1 MSDTIS
7 FELGS
12 AADRPPNR
20 FQVNPVNGNSRKSQ
34 GSDGPGSGG
43 GGVAG
48 AGQGHGH
55 GQGGHADDGPH
66 EVYRRLTNAEG
77 ELLEDDTFDATQMLN
92 QHQPRQQRQ
101 SIKSSF
107 RDKDKPSRFKDLQTT
122 TRFQVDPQNEESDES
137 NDSQEER
144 ELLENE
150 YDTKYGKS
158 FRHFTREALPRL
170 DNYRNM
176 MSIQAAYRPTLDELH
191 NATLVGKNTHSLTR
205 NQDPESGLLN
215 GVLKF
220 GWIKGVLVRCLL
232 NIWGVMLFLR
242 LSWVVGQAGVIEGF
256 VLILTT
262 TAVTTITALSMSA
275 ISTNGVIKGGGTY
288 YMISRS
294 LGPEF
299 GGSIGL
305 IFSLANAVA
314 CAMYVVGFCESML
327 AMMTTFDWKIVDAGV
342 QDVRIIGC
350 ITILL
355 LLIIV
360 VVGMEWEAKAQI
372 GLLIILLVAIGDF
385 VIGSFIGPKSDLEL
399 AKGFLGYNATVFK
412 NNLFADYRQEKSS
425 GIQHDFFSVFA
436 IFFPAATGILAGA
449 NISGDLKDPQKSI
462 PKGTILAIVIT
473 TGTYLIMVLQC
484 GATVA
489 RDATGNLTDVVN
501 GSFAFLD
508 CQPGECSFGLQ
519 NSFQVIELVSGF
531 GPLIYAGC
539 YAATLSS
546 ALASLVS
553 APKVFQALCKD
564 ELYPKIV
571 WFAKGYGKNN
581 EPVRGYVLTFIIAS
595 AFILIGELNLIAPLI
610 SNFFLAA
617 YMLINFST
625 FHASLAKP
633 VGWRPTFKYYNMW
646 LSLLGSILC
655 VAVMFLISWATA
667 LITFAAVLAL
677 YLIVAYRKPDVNWGS
692 TTQAQT
698 YKNALMSVQQLNNVE
713 EHVKNYRPQIL
724 VLSGLPN
731 TRPVLVDLAYMLTK
745 NLSLMVCGH
754 VLRGSSSQKY
764 RTYLQERA
772 GNWFRKHRVKGFYA
786 LVDGEDFESGTRALM
801 QASGIGKL
809 KPNIILMGYKTDWQ
823 TCDHKELDQYFN
835 VMHKALDMYLSVA
848 ILRVPQ
854 GLDCSQL
861 LGSQDGWRTI
871 SDVPRTLQ
879 PNESSGDL
887 QAVDSSARN
896 GLGGSID
903 SLSRNVSQE
912 DRNRNQLVHS
922 EQNSLKIVKLR
933 FKQSLRRMRS
943 WPGAASS
950 TSDLSFIAGNQSK
963 DVSGMPDPLD
973 AKSANLSNSLRK
985 SKLKHDDP
993 ASLYRG
999 PGGVELPKEVL
1010 ADLTQF
1016 TRKRSHAVID
1026 VWWLYDDG
1034 GLTLLLPYIISTR
1047 RTWQSC
1053 KLRVYA
1059 LANKNSELEFEQ
1071 RSMASLLSKFRIDY
1085 SDLTLIPD
1093 ITKKP
1098 LETSTQFF
1106 NELIKDFVVTEKEGE
1121 NGNSSR
1127 ATLNEDDALI
1137 TDDDLLAVQDKTN
1150 RYLRL
1155 REYLREQSTKSDLVV
1170 MTMPMP
1176 RKNIVSAPLYMAW
1189 LESLSRDMPP
1199 FLFVR
1204 GNQTSVLTF
1213 YS

>member
-1 MSDTIS
+1 MTEPTS

-12 AADRPPNR
+12 AVDRPTR
-20 FQVNPVNGNSRKSQ
+20 FQVNPVNHKKNDK
-34 GSDGPGSGG
+34 DSGKED
-43 GGVAG
+43 V
-48 AGQGHGH
+48 
-55 GQGGHADDGPH
+55 PH
-66 EVYRRLTNAEG
+66 EVYRRLTNIDG
-77 ELLEDDTFDATQMLN
+77 ETLEDDHFNEDTSQIP
-92 QHQPRQQRQ
+92 QQPRTQRIQ

-122 TRFQVDPQNEESDES
+122 RFQVDPHNEDSDDS
-137 NDSQEER
+137 NASNEDR

-170 DNYRNM
+170 DNYRNI

-191 NATLVGKNTHSLTR
+191 NATLTGKMSHSLNR
-205 NQDPESGLLN
+205 NQDPEMANLN
-215 GVLKF
+215 GMLKF
-220 GWIKGVLVRCLL
+220 GWIKGVLIRCLL

-242 LSWVVGQAGVIEGF
+242 LSWVVGQAGIVEGF
-256 VLILTT
+256 LLILTT

-314 CAMYVVGFCESML
+314 CAMYVVGFCESMMDL
-327 AMMTTFDWKIVDAGV
+327 LRSFGAKIVDGAV
-342 QDVRIIGC
+342 QDVRIIGS
-350 ITILL
+350 ITILIL
-355 LLIIV
+355 LVIV

-372 GLLIILLVAIGDF
+372 GLLIILLIAIGDF
-385 VIGSFIGPKSDLEL
+385 MIGALIGPKSDEEK
-399 AKGFLGYNATVFK
+399 AKGFIGYNSTVFQQ
-412 NNLFADYRQEKSS
+412 NLFADYRKEKNV
-425 GIQHDFFSVFA
+425 QHDFFSVFA

-462 PKGTILAIVIT
+462 PKGTIIAIVIT
-473 TGTYLIMVLQC
+473 TATYLVMVLMV

-489 RDATGNLTDVVN
+489 RDATGNVTDAIN

-508 CQPGECSFGLQ
+508 CVPGNCSYGLE

-539 YAATLSS
+539 FAATLSS

-571 WFAKGYGKNN
+571 WFAKGFGKNN
-581 EPVRGYVLTFIIAS
+581 EPVRGYVLTFFIAIG
-595 AFILIGELNLIAPLI
+595 FILIGELNLIAPLI

-625 FHASLAKP
+625 FHASLAQP

-646 LSLLGSILC
+646 LSLVGAILC
-655 VAVMFLISWATA
+655 VAVMFLISWWTA
-667 LITFAAVLAL
+667 LITFVAVLAL
-677 YLIVAYRKPDVNWGS
+677 YLIVSYRKPDVNWGS

-698 YKNALMSVQQLNNVE
+698 YKNALISVQQLNNVE

-731 TRPVLVDLAYMLTK
+731 TRPVLVDFAYMLTK
-745 NLSLMVCGH
+745 NLSLLVCGH
-754 VLRGSSSQKY
+754 VLRGSSSQRY
-764 RTYLQERA
+764 RNYLQERA
-772 GNWFRKHRVKGFYA
+772 TSWFRKHRVKGFYS
-786 LVDGEDFESGTRALM
+786 LVDGEDFEAGSKALM

-809 KPNIILMGYKTDWQ
+809 KPNILLMGYKTDWQ
-823 TCDHKELDQYFN
+823 TCERKDLNLYFN
-835 VMHKALDMYLSVA
+835 IMHKALDMYLSVA
-848 ILRVPQ
+848 ILRVSN
-854 GLDCSQL
+854 GLDCSQI
-861 LGSQDGWRTI
+861 LGDESNTQRNI
-871 SDVPRTLQ
+871 LEIPRTLQ
-879 PNESSGDL
+879 PNESSTDL
-887 QAVDSSARN
+887 NAVDKSAQN
-896 GLGGSID
+896 GLSGSMD
-903 SLSRNVSQE
+903 SLSRNVSQGQ
-912 DRNRNQLVHS
+912 DSDNG
-922 EQNSLKIVKLR
+922 LKLIKT
-933 FKQSLRRMRS
+933 
-943 WPGAASS
+943 SS
-950 TSDLSFIAGNQSK
+950 TSDLSFTVNTLTKTQDI
-963 DVSGMPDPLD
+963 SGLPDPADPKGPQIL
-973 AKSANLSNSLRK
+973 KNSLRK
-985 SKLKHDDP
+985 SKKRHDDP
-993 ASLYRG
+993 ASLYKG

-1010 ADLTQF
+1010 NDLTQF

-1047 RTWQSC
+1047 KQWQSC

-1059 LANKNSELEFEQ
+1059 LANKKAEMEFEQ

-1085 SDLTLIPD
+1085 SDLQLIPD

-1098 LETSTQFF
+1098 QETSTQFF
-1106 NELIKDFVVTEKEGE
+1106 NELIKDFVVSE
-1121 NGNSSR
+1121 NNVNI
-1127 ATLNEDDALI
+1127 TTPVNEDEAL
-1137 TDDDLLAVQDKTN
+1137 TTEDDLLNVQDKTN

-1155 REYLREQSTKSDLVV
+1155 REYLLEKSVKSDLVV
-1170 MTMPMP
+1170 MTLPMP

-1189 LESLSRDMPP
+1189 LESLSRGMPP

>member
-1 MSDTIS
+1 MSDFS
-7 FELGS
+7 SYEMS
-12 AADRPPNR
+12 SVDRPVNR
-20 FQVNPVNGNSRKSQ
+20 FQVNPVNHNKPNETIQ
-34 GSDGPGSGG
+34 LDVP
-43 GGVAG
+43 
-48 AGQGHGH
+48 Q
-55 GQGGHADDGPH
+55 
-66 EVYRRLTNAEG
+66 EVYRRLVNSDG
-77 ELLEDDTFDATQMLN
+77 EPLEDDTFNEDATEILN
-92 QHQPRQQRQ
+92 KQNLQRTQRQ

-107 RDKDKPSRFKDLQTT
+107 RDKDKPSRFKDQSQT
-122 TRFQVDPQNEESDES
+122 TRFQVAPPNEEDSD
-137 NDSQEER
+137 DSSGSKDDR

-170 DNYRNM
+170 DNYRNI

-191 NATLVGKNTHSLTR
+191 NATLTGKSASLNR
-205 NQDPESGLLN
+205 NQDPEAGNMN
-215 GVLKF
+215 GSLKF
-220 GWIKGVLVRCLL
+220 GWIKGVLIRCLL

-242 LSWVVGQAGVIEGF
+242 LSWVVGQAGIVEGF
-256 VLILTT
+256 ILILTT
-262 TAVTTITALSMSA
+262 TVVTSVTSLSMSA

-327 AMMTTFDWKIVDAGV
+327 DLLKSFGLSIIDGGI

-350 ITILL
+350 ITITILL
-355 LLIIV
+355 VIV

-372 GLLIILLVAIGDF
+372 GLLIILLVAIADF
-385 VIGSFIGPKSDLEL
+385 LIGSLIGPKSELEK
-399 AKGFLGYNATVFK
+399 AEGFIGYNYTIFK
-412 NNLFADYRQEKSS
+412 QNLFSDYRVEN
-425 GIQHDFFSVFA
+425 GVHHDFFSVIA

-462 PKGTILAIVIT
+462 PKGTLIAILISTA
-473 TGTYLIMVLQC
+473 TYLFMVLVC
-484 GATVA
+484 AATVA
-489 RDATGNLTDVVN
+489 RDATGNLADVAN
-501 GSFAFLD
+501 GSFAFLN
-508 CQPGECSFGLQ
+508 CTEPGQCHYGLQ

-539 YAATLSS
+539 FAAAISS

-581 EPVRGYVLTFIIAS
+581 EPFRGYVLTFIIAV

-610 SNFFLAA
+610 SNFFLGA
-617 YMLINFST
+617 YTLINFST

-646 LSLLGSILC
+646 LSLVGSILC
-655 VAVMFLISWATA
+655 VAVMFLISWVTA

-731 TRPVLVDLAYMLTK
+731 TRPVLVDFAYMLTK
-745 NLSLMVCGH
+745 NLSLLVCGH
-754 VLRGSSSQKY
+754 VIRGTSSQRY
-764 RTYLQERA
+764 RNYLQDRA
-772 GNWFRKHRVKGFYA
+772 TTWFRKHNIKGFYS

-801 QASGIGKL
+801 QACGIGKL
-809 KPNIILMGYKTDWQ
+809 KPNILLMGYKNDWQ
-823 TCDHKELDQYFN
+823 TCDKKELDQYFN
-835 VMHKALDMYLSVA
+835 IMHKALDMYLSVA
-848 ILRVPQ
+848 ILRLPT
-854 GLDCSQL
+854 GLDCSQI
-861 LGSQDGWRTI
+861 LGDESSAAKIVNDI
-871 SDVPRTLQ
+871 PRTLQ
-879 PNESSGDL
+879 PNESSADL
-887 QAVDSSARN
+887 MSADRSVQN
-896 GLGGSID
+896 GLSGSMD
-903 SLSRNVSQE
+903 SLSRNVSQ
-912 DRNRNQLVHS
+912 
-922 EQNSLKIVKLR
+922 
-933 FKQSLRRMRS
+933 
-943 WPGAASS
+943 ASS
-950 TSDLSFIAGNQSK
+950 TSDLSFMTGTQVK
-963 DVSGMPDPLD
+963 EVSGLPDPVD
-973 AKSANLSNSLRK
+973 PKSPQLLTNSLRK
-985 SKLKHDDP
+985 SKQKHNDP
-993 ASLYRG
+993 AFLYKG
-999 PGGVELPKEVL
+999 PGGVELPKEIL
-1010 ADLTQF
+1010 MELTQF

-1059 LANKNSELEFEQ
+1059 LANKKAELEFEQ

-1098 LETSTQFF
+1098 QETTTTFF
-1106 NELIKDFVVTEKEGE
+1106 NELIKDFVSSEKE
-1121 NGNSSR
+1121 NGPSNV
-1127 ATLNEDDALI
+1127 ATEEESIITEDDLM
-1137 TDDDLLAVQDKTN
+1137 AVQDKTN

-1155 REYLREQSTKSDLVV
+1155 REYLHEQSMKSDLVV
-1170 MTMPMP
+1170 MTLPMP

>member
-34 GSDGPGSGG
+34 GSDGPGSGSG
-43 GGVAG
+43 AG
-48 AGQGHGH
+48 AG
-55 GQGGHADDGPH
+55 GGGGGLGEDGPH

-92 QHQPRQQRQ
+92 QHQPRTQRQ

-144 ELLENE
+144 ELLDNE

-191 NATLVGKNTHSLTR
+191 NATLTGKNTHSLTR
-205 NQDPESGLLN
+205 NQDPESGIMN

-242 LSWVVGQAGVIEGF
+242 LSWVVGQAGIIEGF

-327 AMMTTFDWKIVDAGV
+327 AMMTTFEWKIVDGGV

-372 GLLIILLVAIGDF
+372 GLLIILLVAIADF

-412 NNLFADYRQEKSS
+412 NNLFADYRPEKG

-508 CQPGECSFGLQ
+508 CQPGECGFGLQ

-633 VGWRPTFKYYNMW
+633 VGWRPTFKYFNMW
-646 LSLLGSILC
+646 LSLLGAILC

-667 LITFAAVLAL
+667 LITFVAVLAL

-745 NLSLMVCGH
+745 NLSLLVCGH

-764 RTYLQERA
+764 RTNLQERA
-772 GNWFRKHRVKGFYA
+772 SNWFRKHRVKGFYA

-801 QASGIGKL
+801 QATGIGKL

-823 TCDHKELDQYFN
+823 TCDRKELVQYFN

-848 ILRVPQ
+848 ILRAPQ
-854 GLDCSQL
+854 GLDCSLL
-861 LGSQDGWRTI
+861 LGSEDGWKP
-871 SDVPRTLQ
+871 SSEVPRTLQ

-887 QAVDSSARN
+887 QAVDSNARN
-896 GLGGSID
+896 ALGGSID

-922 EQNSLKIVKLR
+922 EQNSLKIVKMR
-933 FKQSLRRMRS
+933 FKQSLRRIRS

-950 TSDLSFIAGNQSK
+950 TSDLSFIAGNQAK

-973 AKSANLSNSLRK
+973 AKTANLVNNSLRK

-993 ASLYRG
+993 ASLYKG
-999 PGGVELPKEVL
+999 PGGTELPKEVL
-1010 ADLTQF
+1010 SDLTLF

-1047 RTWQSC
+1047 RTWQTC

-1059 LANKNSELEFEQ
+1059 LANKKAELEFEQ

-1127 ATLNEDDALI
+1127 ATLNEDEALI

-1170 MTMPMP
+1170 MTLPMP

>member
-20 FQVNPVNGNSRKSQ
+20 FQVNPVNGNSRKAQ
-34 GSDGPGSGG
+34 DGFGSAPGSG
-43 GGVAG
+43 AG
-48 AGQGHGH
+48 SGDRGTG
-55 GQGGHADDGPH
+55 DDNGPH

-144 ELLENE
+144 ELLDNE

-205 NQDPESGLLN
+205 NQDPESGIMN
-215 GVLKF
+215 GILKF
-220 GWIKGVLVRCLL
+220 GWIKGVLIRCLL

-327 AMMTTFDWKIVDAGV
+327 AMMTAFDWSIVDGGV

-350 ITILL
+350 VTILL

-372 GLLIILLVAIGDF
+372 GLLIILLVAIADF
-385 VIGSFIGPKSDLEL
+385 VIGSFIGPKSDVEL
-399 AKGFLGYNATVFK
+399 AKGFLGYNATLFK
-412 NNLFADYRQEKSS
+412 SNLFADYRPEKG

-462 PKGTILAIVIT
+462 PKGTILAIIIT

-489 RDATGNLTDVVN
+489 RDATGNLTDIVN
-501 GSFAFLD
+501 GSYAFLD
-508 CQPGECSFGLQ
+508 CQPGECAFGLQ

-539 YAATLSS
+539 FAATLSS

-646 LSLLGSILC
+646 LSLLGAALC

-667 LITFAAVLAL
+667 LITFAVVLAL

-745 NLSLMVCGH
+745 NLSLLVCGH
-754 VLRGSSSQKY
+754 VVRGSSSQKY

-772 GNWFRKHRVKGFYA
+772 ANWFRKHRVKGFYA

-823 TCDHKELDQYFN
+823 TCEHKELEQYFN

-861 LGSQDGWRTI
+861 LGSQDGWKTVA
-871 SDVPRTLQ
+871 DVPRTLQ

-887 QAVDSSARN
+887 QAADSSARN

-912 DRNRNQLVHS
+912 DRNRNELHS

-933 FKQSLRRMRS
+933 FKQGLRRMRS

-973 AKSANLSNSLRK
+973 AKSANLVTNSLRK

-993 ASLYRG
+993 ASLYKG
-999 PGGVELPKEVL
+999 PGGAELPKEVL
-1010 ADLTQF
+1010 SDLTQF

-1059 LANKNSELEFEQ
+1059 LANKKAELEFEQ

-1106 NELIKDFVVTEKEGE
+1106 NELIKDFVVADKENE

-1170 MTMPMP
+1170 MTLPMP